1 MSPPPKLVLASASPR
16 RSELLRGLG
25 VSFERRPVNI
35 DETPL
40 AGEQP
45 SDYVLRVSALKA
57 AAGGETASAGEL
69 VLAADTI
76 VVLDG
81 RLLGKPA
88 GVDDARRMIL
98 ALAGR
103 SHTVLTGVALHDAAN
118 EAQVADLAESRVFMR
133 PISEDEAAWYVATG
147 EPMDKA
153 GSYALQG
160 LGALFV
166 DRIDGNP
173 SNVIGLPLP
182 LVYELFERLGYDLR
196 AMVTTP
202 GTHSSESESS
212 SVAETPVPP
221 G

>member
-1 MSPPPKLVLASASPR
+1 MSAPPRLVLASASPR

-25 VSFERRPVNI
+25 VPFERRPVNV

-40 AGEQP
+40 ADEQP
-45 SDYVLRVSALKA
+45 SKYVLRVSALKA
-57 AAGGETASAGEL
+57 VAGSETANTGEL
-69 VLAADTI
+69 VLAADTT

-81 RLLGKPA
+81 KLLGKPA
-88 GVDDARRMIL
+88 TADEARRMIL

-103 SHTVLTGVALHDAAN
+103 SHTVLSGVALRDTAN
-118 EAQVADLAESRVFMR
+118 QAQVAEVAESRVFMR

-147 EPMDKA
+147 EPLDKA

-182 LVYELFERLGYDLR
+182 LVYDLFGRLGYDLR

-202 GTHSSESESS
+202 GTHSSESEAS
-212 SVAETPVPP
+212 SVAESPVPP
-221 G
+221 D